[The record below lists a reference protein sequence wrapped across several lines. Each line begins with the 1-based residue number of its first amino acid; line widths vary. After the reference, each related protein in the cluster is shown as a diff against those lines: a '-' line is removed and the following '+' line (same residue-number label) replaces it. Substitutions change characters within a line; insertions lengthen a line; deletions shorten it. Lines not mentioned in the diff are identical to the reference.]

1 MKDDDTNLMEKLQEK
16 NEDIYNW
23 LNDAQEK
30 GQKVIY
36 LTIGSECYLVDWSKE
51 EFKKGIQLLTAKGNI
66 RVIWQLPK
74 VGTPG
79 QEHPFG

>member
-1 MKDDDTNLMEKLQEK
+1 MTGPLLKDDNSNLMEKLQEK
-16 NEDIYNW
+16 DENIYNW

-51 EFKKGIQLLTAKGNI
+51 EFKKGI
-66 RVIWQLPK
+66 
-74 VGTPG
+74 
-79 QEHPFG
+79 